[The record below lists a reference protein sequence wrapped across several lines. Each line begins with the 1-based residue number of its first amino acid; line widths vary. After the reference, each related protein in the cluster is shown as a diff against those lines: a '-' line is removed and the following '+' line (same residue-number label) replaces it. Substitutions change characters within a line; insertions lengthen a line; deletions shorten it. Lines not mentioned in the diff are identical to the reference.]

1 MFVKNTK
8 VMFWEKWT
16 IYVKYT
22 IQQGDDFKGLN
33 FLIFLSFELTAVTI
47 ILNILSTEAWAE

>member
-8 VMFWEKWT
+8 VMFWDKWT

-33 FLIFLSFELTAVTI
+33 FQIFLSFELTAL
-47 ILNILSTEAWAE
+47 LNMITS